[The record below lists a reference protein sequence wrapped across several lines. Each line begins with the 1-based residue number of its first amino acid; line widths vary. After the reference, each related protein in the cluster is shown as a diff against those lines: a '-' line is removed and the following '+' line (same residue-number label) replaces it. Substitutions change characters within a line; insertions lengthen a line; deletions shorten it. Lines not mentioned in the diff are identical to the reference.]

1 MEYIENIPIYLQIKD
16 YLEEKIITESYS
28 LGEQMPS
35 VRQLALE
42 LAVNSNTVQKA
53 LKVMIEEGVI
63 ITLRGKDNF
72 VTENA
77 TIVEELKN
85 QIVNETFDS
94 AYDKLHLLKMDNQEI
109 TNSFS
114 NYVKQ
119 KEKKL
124 E

>member
-63 ITLRGKDNF
+63 ITLRGKGNF

-77 TIVEELKN
+77 AIVEELKN

-119 KEKKL
+119 KEKEL

>member
-1 MEYIENIPIYLQIKD
+1 MEYIENIPIYLQIKE
-16 YLEEKIITESYS
+16 YLEEKIITETYP
-28 LGEQMPS
+28 LGGQIPS
-35 VRQLALE
+35 VRQLAFE

-63 ITLRGKDNF
+63 ITLRGKGNF

-77 TIVEELKN
+77 AIVERLKEE
-85 QIVNETFDS
+85 IVNETFDS
-94 AYDKLHLLKMDNQEI
+94 AYDKLHLLKMNNQEI
-109 TNSFS
+109 TDSFS

-119 KEKKL
+119 KEKNH

>member
-63 ITLRGKDNF
+63 ITLRGKGNF

-77 TIVEELKN
+77 AIVEELKN
-85 QIVNETFDS
+85 QIVSETFDS
-94 AYDKLHLLKMDNQEI
+94 TYDKLHLLKMNNQEI

-119 KEKKL
+119 KEKNF

>member
-63 ITLRGKDNF
+63 ITLRGKGNF

-77 TIVEELKN
+77 AIVEELKN

>member
-1 MEYIENIPIYLQIKD
+1 MEYIENIPIYLQIKE
-16 YLEEKIITESYS
+16 YLEEKIITETYP
-28 LGEQMPS
+28 LGGQIPS
-35 VRQLALE
+35 VRQLAFE

-63 ITLRGKDNF
+63 ITLRGKGNF

-77 TIVEELKN
+77 AIVERLKEE
-85 QIVNETFDS
+85 IVNETFDS
-94 AYDKLHLLKMDNQEI
+94 TYDKLHLLKMNNQEI
-109 TNSFS
+109 TDSFS

-119 KEKKL
+119 KEKNH

>member
-1 MEYIENIPIYLQIKD
+1 
-16 YLEEKIITESYS
+16 
-28 LGEQMPS
+28 MPS

-63 ITLRGKDNF
+63 ITLRGKGNF

-77 TIVEELKN
+77 AIVEELKN

>member
-63 ITLRGKDNF
+63 ITLRGKGNF

-77 TIVEELKN
+77 AIVEELKN

-119 KEKKL
+119 KEKKF

>member
-63 ITLRGKDNF
+63 ITLRGKGNF

-77 TIVEELKN
+77 AVVEELKN

-94 AYDKLHLLKMDNQEI
+94 TYDKLHLLKMNNQEI

-119 KEKKL
+119 KEKKF

>member
-1 MEYIENIPIYLQIKD
+1 MEYIENIPIYLQIKE
-16 YLEEKIITESYS
+16 YLEEKIITETYP
-28 LGEQMPS
+28 LGGQIPS
-35 VRQLALE
+35 VRQLAFE

-63 ITLRGKDNF
+63 ITLRGKGNF

-77 TIVEELKN
+77 AIVERLKEE
-85 QIVNETFDS
+85 IVNETFDS
-94 AYDKLHLLKMDNQEI
+94 TYDKLHLLKMNNREI
-109 TNSFS
+109 TDSFS

-119 KEKKL
+119 KEKNH

>member
-53 LKVMIEEGVI
+53 LKVMIEEEVI
-63 ITLRGKDNF
+63 ITLRGKGNF

-77 TIVEELKN
+77 AVVEELKN

-94 AYDKLHLLKMDNQEI
+94 TYDKLHLLKMNNQEI

-119 KEKKL
+119 KEKKF

>member
-1 MEYIENIPIYLQIKD
+1 MEYIENIPIHLQIKD

-63 ITLRGKDNF
+63 ITLRGKGNF

-77 TIVEELKN
+77 AIVEELKN

>member
-63 ITLRGKDNF
+63 ITLRGKGNF

-77 TIVEELKN
+77 AIVEELKN

-94 AYDKLHLLKMDNQEI
+94 TYDKLHLLKMNNQEI

-119 KEKKL
+119 KEKNF

>member
-63 ITLRGKDNF
+63 ITLRGKGNF

-77 TIVEELKN
+77 AIVEELKN

-94 AYDKLHLLKMDNQEI
+94 TYDKLHLLKMDNQEI

-119 KEKKL
+119 KEKNF

>member
-63 ITLRGKDNF
+63 ITLRGKGNF

-77 TIVEELKN
+77 AVVEELKN

-94 AYDKLHLLKMDNQEI
+94 TYDKLHLLKMNNQEI

-119 KEKKL
+119 KEKNF

>member
-63 ITLRGKDNF
+63 ITLRGKGNF

>member
-1 MEYIENIPIYLQIKD
+1 MEYIDNIPIYLQIKD
-16 YLEEKIITESYS
+16 YLEEKIITESYL

-63 ITLRGKDNF
+63 ITLRGKGNF

-77 TIVEELKN
+77 AIVEELKN

-94 AYDKLHLLKMDNQEI
+94 TYDKLHLLKMNNQEI

-119 KEKKL
+119 KEKNF

>member
-63 ITLRGKDNF
+63 ITLRGKGNF

-77 TIVEELKN
+77 AIVEELKN
-85 QIVNETFDS
+85 QIVSETFDS
-94 AYDKLHLLKMDNQEI
+94 TYDKLHLLKMNNQEI

-119 KEKKL
+119 KEKKF